1 MKVDWDLFLE
11 RTVAV
16 FSLLAAI
23 RPGMGAISIFL
34 ARQKIRTITQF
45 GPLPE
50 IRVSLF
56 DCLVLL
62 FAAILFTAGI
72 LAIVRWQ
79 YAAPLAFAATI
90 GLLIHFVPA
99 VWDQM
104 TGSYFSAIWSVT
116 LSERHGKCC
125 FTRWWRWP
133 VPQS

>member
-1 MKVDWDLFLE
+1 
-11 RTVAV
+11 
-16 FSLLAAI
+16 
-23 RPGMGAISIFL
+23 MGAISIFL

-56 DCLVLL
+56 DCIVLL

-104 TGSYFSAIWSVT
+104 TGSYFFGDLVGHTIGTTWQMLLYQVVAMVSSAVLT
-116 LSERHGKCC
+116 YRLFHR
-125 FTRWWRWP
+125 
-133 VPQS
+133 